1 MGLTTILPT
10 NRGRLTRFLLTRLPQ
25 FLSHLSLSFSA
36 LSPTTGKPMEPPVRH
51 HCSHPCCSYST
62 PRKNDRDKHEQNVKH
77 RSCTCEKRTPREG
90 AILMMETPESMAQKI
105 TRPKKRRRRDSI
117 ETQEATPEPTL
128 DSAKILCVL
137 APTRREGSFEETV
150 NVSWLTVEPGELQL
164 DNFDEILSC
173 EAL

>member
-1 MGLTTILPT
+1 
-10 NRGRLTRFLLTRLPQ
+10 
-25 FLSHLSLSFSA
+25 
-36 LSPTTGKPMEPPVRH
+36 MEPPVRH

-77 RSCTCEKRTPREG
+77 RSCTCENRTPREG

-137 APTRREGSFEETV
+137 DPTRREGSFEETV

-164 DNFDEILSC
+164 DNFDEILS
-173 EAL
+173 